1 MTMLKNNAVA
11 SSSSSSANYR
21 NVDLDADS
29 QFIDLTKENFK
40 TPTTTTKQST
50 AATRRPTATINLKR
64 GGGGSGS
71 QQQQRK
77 LPIQVAAKKMMLP
90 YENATKPT
98 TFFGYKMFYLSRAQH
113 VIFKA
118 PVKIF
123 QCNNTISTTD
133 IRIGVADIEEDD
145 RMSLIKVLNNVAGS
159 LPITV
164 KNVRRPI
171 EEEEDV
177 LFISLKRNRASV
189 FDHRGVLMAVDKL
202 PKVCEAK
209 FAMQISMMKVKDDES
224 SFIISVEQIMLKKAS
239 FGKPMPQTVPQ
250 LLFDVSS
257 ESEEEEMVVE

>member
-1 MTMLKNNAVA
+1 MLKNNAVA
-11 SSSSSSANYR
+11 SSSSSSSSANYR

-40 TPTTTTKQST
+40 TPTTTTQST
-50 AATRRPTATINLKR
+50 AAARRPTATINLKR
-64 GGGGSGS
+64 GGGS
-71 QQQQRK
+71 QQQRK

-177 LFISLKRNRASV
+177 LFISLKRNRGSV
-189 FDHRGVLMAVDKL
+189 FDHKGVLMAVDKL

-209 FAMQISMMKVKDDES
+209 FAMQISGMKVKDDES
-224 SFIISVEQIMLKKAS
+224 SFIISVEQIMLKKTS
-239 FGKPMPQTVPQ
+239 FGKPMPQTVPH

-257 ESEEEEMVVE
+257 ESEEEMVVE